1 MLTTGIDTKMVK
13 LIVLEANIGSMTEFK
28 QIIGRGT
35 RIREAEGKLYFNI
48 MDFRKA
54 TNLFAD
60 PEFDGDPVL
69 IYNPNEGDPITPP
82 ETDKDE
88 PDSSGSNE
96 GEIDISDDPEVVKKF
111 FVNSVAVRVIQ
122 ERVQYYGRDGKLITE
137 SLKDYT
143 RNNINKEFA
152 SLNEFTTRW
161 NASERKEELIA
172 ELAEH
177 GILIEAL
184 REEVGQDID
193 AFDLIC
199 HVAFDQPALTRKER
213 ANNVRKRNYFGK
225 YSAKAQE
232 VLNTLLDKYEQE
244 GITTIEQGSVL
255 KVTPF
260 REMGSVMELVQ
271 AFGKKKDFDNA
282 IQELENELYKV
293 G

>member
-1 MLTTGIDTKMVK
+1 
-13 LIVLEANIGSMTEFK
+13 
-28 QIIGRGT
+28 
-35 RIREAEGKLYFNI
+35 